1 MKKITHIL
9 TLTIVA
15 CNTTLTM
22 EKEQKPHIL
31 VIPEYD
37 GCNNLNKKGTLSYI
51 ETILPYFAK
60 NQTSMHYI
68 ETPEKLSDF
77 GQNKC
82 QEHLEKKI
90 NWCKKNKTLRDT
102 DPLIIYGSFQGSAT
116 AINYTAKNPKNIKAL
131 ILESIILTG
140 NSFIENTFVDDTSH
154 SLSDDPISYAVGNC
168 CRFTSA
174 GYYLL
179 PQLVRTHF
187 WHYSPTGEQP
197 IDNIN
202 DLPNDLP
209 IIILHNTKLSCK
221 DAQALYAFLTVT
233 KQNPNVYLVN
243 QKNINDITVIN
254 TILKLHYL
262 LPTNYLEKSLTL
274 EELKEY
280 QPKIQQE
287 WFDRLNVVLK
297 KEKNMPY
304 VIPSLVTVCAS
315 VYTLGKLF
323 GII

>member
-1 MKKITHIL
+1 
-9 TLTIVA
+9 
-15 CNTTLTM
+15 M
-22 EKEQKPHIL
+22 EKEQRPHIL

-37 GCNNLNKKGTLSYI
+37 ECNNLSKNGTLSYI

-82 QEHLEKKI
+82 QEHLRNKI
-90 NWCKKNKTLRDT
+90 NWCKKNKTLYDT
-102 DPLIIYGSFQGSAT
+102 DPLIIYGSSQGSAT

-131 ILESIILTG
+131 ILENIMFTG
-140 NSFIENTFVDDTSH
+140 NSAIENTFVGDTSP
-154 SLSDDPISYAVGNC
+154 SLSDDPIAHTIGGC
-168 CRFTSA
+168 CRFTNA

-202 DLPNDLP
+202 DLPDDLP

-221 DAQALYAFLTVT
+221 NAQALYAFLTIT
-233 KQNPNVYLVN
+233 KQNPNVYLAN
-243 QKNINDITVIN
+243 QKNIIDTTAIN
-254 TILKLHYL
+254 TILKLHNL
-262 LPTNYLEKSLTL
+262 LPVNYLEKGLTL
-274 EELKEY
+274 DELKEY
-280 QPKIQQE
+280 QPAVQQE
-287 WFDRLNVVLK
+287 WFDHLNGILK

-304 VIPSLVTVCAS
+304 VIPSIIGTCAGL
-315 VYTLGKLF
+315 YMLGAYL